1 MRPNDTSAA
10 MSLPPIHPEG
20 RIFVAIAIIITF
32 GLFWISA
39 VAGTV
44 GVFLCLAVAAFF
56 RDPARV
62 PPPEASAVVAGGDGR
77 IEAIVH
83 VPPPPEL
90 GLGEAARLRV
100 STFLSLFNVHV
111 NRVPVSGVVRQ
122 VRYTPGKF
130 LNASLDKASSDN
142 ERNAVLI
149 VTPEGKEVVVVQI
162 AGLVA
167 RRILCTLKE
176 GQQVRAGERMG
187 LIRFGSRVDVYLP
200 AGTSTNVRVGQTAVG
215 AETVLANL
223 D

>member
-1 MRPNDTSAA
+1 M
-10 MSLPPIHPEG
+10 
-20 RIFVAIAIIITF
+20 
-32 GLFWISA
+32 LFRS
-39 VAGTV
+39 
-44 GVFLCLAVAAFF
+44 
-56 RDPARV
+56 
-62 PPPEASAVVAGGDGR
+62 
-77 IEAIVH
+77 
-83 VPPPPEL
+83 PPPPEL

-187 LIRFGSRVDVYLP
+187 LIRFGSRVDVFLP
-200 AGTSTNVRVGQTAVG
+200 TTARVRVSEGQQVYAG
-215 AETVLANL
+215 LTVLA
-223 D
+223 DA